1 MNRRRFRSLFPYLL
15 IAVLL
20 IALAAGFLLSR
31 RSADSADVSDPA
43 GRVYVSEA
51 GERSAAEAQSQIRA
65 ARKSASAASTAAEP
79 SGTAGPAPT
88 ETAPAETL
96 PTAPPETVPPVTEPP
111 VTEPAGSDSD
121 PRTDAPTEAPAE
133 TTAETPV
140 ETSAGPE
147 PTTEPEPVTTEP
159 EPATTEPGPSP
170 EALLASLQEQI
181 RTLNIDLFTPDEL
194 ASIRRRFDNAVFTGD
209 SMAQGLV
216 SFELF
221 DENHVKFLRGASVGE
236 FDPQIQAAIDTLP
249 DYFIFF
255 TGCNNVST
263 YINDPTEY
271 YRQFVSRIEWVK
283 SALPDTE
290 IYVICMLPA
299 SDHFIQ
305 YENYHVAR
313 QPEYDAQLK
322 LVCQDTGVHY
332 VDCHW
337 MVRQEL
343 YLEDGL
349 HFNLAFYTV
358 LIKFLAME
366 MGL

>member
-1 MNRRRFRSLFPYLL
+1 MNHRSFRSLLPYLL
-15 IAVLL
+15 TAVLL
-20 IALAAGFLLSR
+20 VALAAGFLLSR
-31 RSADSADVSDPA
+31 RPAESTDASDPA

-65 ARKSASAASTAAEP
+65 ARKSASVGTTAEP
-79 SGTAGPAPT
+79 SGTAEPAPT
-88 ETAPAETL
+88 ESAPAT
-96 PTAPPETVPPVTEPP
+96 
-111 VTEPAGSDSD
+111 
-121 PRTDAPTEAPAE
+121 
-133 TTAETPV
+133 
-140 ETSAGPE
+140 
-147 PTTEPEPVTTEP
+147 
-159 EPATTEPGPSP
+159 EPATTAGS
-170 EALLASLQEQI
+170 LLASLQEQI
-181 RTLNIDLFTPDEL
+181 QTLNIDLFTPDEL
-194 ASIRRRFDNAVFTGD
+194 AAVRRRFDTAVFTGD
-209 SMAQGLV
+209 SMAQGFV
-216 SFELF
+216 SFDLF
-221 DENHVKFLRGASVGE
+221 DENHVKFQRGASIGE
-236 FDPQIQAAIDTLP
+236 FDPEIQAAIDTLP

-299 SDHFIQ
+299 SDRFIK

-349 HFNLAFYTV
+349 HFNEAFYTI
-358 LIKFLAME
+358 LIKFLMLE
-366 MGL
+366 IGL

>member
-15 IAVLL
+15 TSVLL

-31 RSADSADVSDPA
+31 RPVTGADVSDPA

-65 ARKSASAASTAAEP
+65 ARKSASSAGPTAEP
-79 SGTAGPAPT
+79 SGTAAPPPT
-88 ETAPAETL
+88 EPVPTETL
-96 PTAPPETVPPVTEPP
+96 PTAPPETVPPETGPAE
-111 VTEPAGSDSD
+111 TGPAGSDSE
-121 PRTDAPTEAPAE
+121 PRTDAPPESPAE
-133 TTAETPV
+133 TTAD
-140 ETSAGPE
+140 PE
-147 PTTEPEPVTTEP
+147 PPTEPESSAAPAPTTS
-159 EPATTEPGPSP
+159 PGPSP
-170 EALLASLQEQI
+170 ETILASLQEQI

-194 ASIRRRFDNAVFTGD
+194 ASIRRRFDGAVFTGD

-221 DENHVKFLRGASVGE
+221 DENHVKFQRGASVGE

-283 SALPDTE
+283 RALPDTE

-299 SDHFIQ
+299 SDRFIQ

-313 QPEYDAQLK
+313 SPEYDAQLK

-358 LIKFLAME
+358 LIKFLAIE

>member
-1 MNRRRFRSLFPYLL
+1 MNHRSFRSLLPYLL
-15 IAVLL
+15 TAVLL
-20 IALAAGFLLSR
+20 VALAAGFLLSR
-31 RSADSADVSDPA
+31 RPAESTDASDPA

-65 ARKSASAASTAAEP
+65 ARKSTSAGTTAEP
-79 SGTAGPAPT
+79 SGPAEPAPT
-88 ETAPAETL
+88 EPAPTDTLPTAPTE
-96 PTAPPETVPPVTEPP
+96 TAPPETVPPE
-111 VTEPAGSDSD
+111 TEPAG
-121 PRTDAPTEAPAE
+121 PTAEPHTDAPTEPPAE
-133 TTAETPV
+133 TTAEPPV
-140 ETSAGPE
+140 ETTA
-147 PTTEPEPVTTEP
+147 EPEPPTEP
-159 EPATTEPGPSP
+159 APTTAPGPSP
-170 EALLASLQEQI
+170 EIVLASLQEQI
-181 RTLNIDLFTPDEL
+181 QTLNIDLFTPDEL
-194 ASIRRRFDNAVFTGD
+194 AAVRRRFDTAVITGD

-216 SFELF
+216 SFDLF
-221 DENHVKFLRGASVGE
+221 DENHVKFQRGASIGE

-299 SDHFIQ
+299 SDRFIK

-349 HFNLAFYTV
+349 HFNEAFYTI
-358 LIKFLAME
+358 LIKFLMLE
-366 MGL
+366 IGL